1 MPEPIETLAG
11 RTPDLTAVE
20 TAARAAHAGD
30 QEAGRTLAAAFLHAA
45 FAAPELIAPVW
56 DAAARGWTGTPD
68 EGPAIA
74 LPPVLPSAP
83 PPALWPDVQALLE
96 DAAAGRLDPLAI
108 TARTAAL
115 AAHLDA
121 AFTARLAAAC
131 AAFPGVR
138 EAAADGIPPR
148 FTMEELALAPEG
160 SLGEAFHRQIAD
172 NGYELEVL
180 DREALG
186 LADLP
191 HPLGYV
197 NARILQLHDLIH
209 LAAGYELTALHEIG
223 ISGFQMGQFGH
234 HYSAMFLAVVT
245 TLSATSPQPG
255 ALAVLLDVTLAAWRH
270 GRRTPPLL
278 GLDWKGL
285 WHLPLPEFR
294 KAAGITPFAS
304 PWPPRLF
311 EEMRAAA

>member
-1 MPEPIETLAG
+1 MDRPAFEAAAATAPGPGAIES
-11 RTPDLTAVE
+11 
-20 TAARAAHAGD
+20 AARAAKAGD
-30 QEAGRTLAAAFLHAA
+30 QAAGLALAAAFTHAA
-45 FAAPELIAPVW
+45 FAAPERIAPTW

-68 EGPAIA
+68 EGAAI
-74 LPPVLPSAP
+74 LPPAAP
-83 PPALWPDVQALLE
+83 PSTLPASLWPDIWTLVADATSGQLDAL
-96 DAAAGRLDPLAI
+96 GI

-115 AAHLDA
+115 AAHFDA
-121 AFTARLAAAC
+121 AFTARVAAVTL
-131 AAFPGVR
+131 AFPGVA
-138 EAAADGIPPR
+138 EAAARGIPPR
-148 FTMEELALAPEG
+148 FSMAELAAAPGG
-160 SLGEAFHRQIAD
+160 SLGQAFHRQITD

-180 DREALG
+180 DRDALG
-186 LADLP
+186 LSDLP

-197 NARILQLHDLIH
+197 NARILQLHDLLH

-245 TLSATSPQPG
+245 LIACQSPQPD
-255 ALAVLLDVTLAAWRH
+255 ALPLLLDVTLAAWRH

-285 WHLPLPEFR
+285 WHLPLPAFR
-294 KAAGITPFAS
+294 EAAGIAPFAS

-311 EEMRAAA
+311 EEARAA

>member
-1 MPEPIETLAG
+1 MRETLEA
-11 RTPDLTAVE
+11 RAQHTPALAAVE
-20 TAARAAHAGD
+20 AAARAARTGD
-30 QEAGRTLAAAFLHAA
+30 QDAGLTLAAAFIHAG
-45 FAAPELIAPVW
+45 FAAPELIAPLW

-68 EGPAIA
+68 EGPAIT
-74 LPPVLPSAP
+74 PPPAPPSTP
-83 PPALWPDVQALLE
+83 PPALWPDFHALLD
-96 DAAAGRLDPLAI
+96 DATAGRLDALGV

-121 AFTARLAAAC
+121 AFTARVAAAS
-131 AAFPGVR
+131 AAFPGVL
-138 EAAADGIPPR
+138 EAAAHGTPPR
-148 FTMEELALAPEG
+148 FTLEELAAAPEG
-160 SLGEAFHRQIAD
+160 SLGEAFHRQITE

-180 DREALG
+180 DRDALG

-191 HPLGYV
+191 HPLGYL

-245 TLSATSPQPG
+245 TLAATSPQPG
-255 ALAVLLDVTLAAWRH
+255 ALAVLLEVTLAAWRH

-285 WHLPLPEFR
+285 WHLPLARFR
-294 KAAGITPFAS
+294 EAAGVAPFAS
-304 PWPPRLF
+304 PFPPRLF
-311 EEMRAAA
+311 EETRAAA